1 MENTDKDN
9 LRKIIYL
16 SALLHD
22 IGKFHYRSQTTKEG
36 EGHEYLG
43 ENFIREHFGKIKA
56 FETYKDFLIN
66 SSKHHTTPSYV
77 KIADMLVSTE
87 REEEKSK
94 ETRRPLLS
102 ILSSVKI
109 TTENNKQGLF
119 YYYPVVVNQEN
130 IFPINEP
137 AINDP
142 ENWKYDEQD
151 SIKMHQA
158 LLQDFINEIKKIK
171 SINNLNA
178 TTYTIYYL
186 LKKYTSKISS
196 ASFKS
201 TPDISLF
208 DHLRATAG
216 IVNCFTYHLDEQSLK
231 QYKPANV
238 RKEFYLI
245 KGDITGIQKFI
256 YSDIDLQVA
265 GDSKGLS
272 KRLRGRSFYISLLT
286 DFIAG
291 QFINKLNLYE
301 ANILYSGGG
310 HFFITAPYFEGIDD
324 IISNLIE
331 EINLFLFRKTG
342 PRLGLII
349 GKEKFGEEL
358 YINAN
363 EAIAKVNHNLN
374 KLKYKKHENY
384 LEEIILNQPGRQD
397 FNNDKIGKNLPYTNY
412 LIEITAINSNDFVKD
427 NDVVAIFESF
437 NIFYFL
443 PDTKPT
449 KKETEEQKIRNF
461 LKERENKIKNCK
473 IIAINNT
480 DFLKHSEKL
489 SDFKFPVSYGF
500 RFIGSY
506 AEINPQTD
514 VCSFEELAKIN
525 YRFYLKEEQNE
536 PEKLS
541 YPQLAAI
548 RLDVDNLGGI
558 FGFGLDDKS
567 SFSRIATMS
576 RELDLFFSG
585 YMNVL
590 AEKYKLYITYS
601 GGDDAF
607 LIGSWFN
614 ILHFAKELY
623 EKFKEFTCKNQ
634 SFSFSSGIFLCDD
647 HFPISRMAEK
657 TAELEERAKDFE
669 KDEKTKNAVTVF
681 DCTLNWDNYCA
692 MIDFAEKLLDYTNEE
707 GTKDKDK
714 LARSL
719 VHRLLRII
727 KSCLKRN
734 RHVDTD
740 ILYKNVA
747 QLHYLFARHGF
758 AADKIEN
765 AQKGIE
771 KDIISVIL
779 KVFSKEDIVKNYQ
792 IPLNYVILKTR
803 KLNK

>member
-9 LRKIIYL
+9 LRKLIYL

-22 IGKFHYRSQTTKEG
+22 IGKFPYRSQETKAG
-36 EGHEYLG
+36 EGHEYLS
-43 ENFIREHFGKIKA
+43 ENFIREHFGNIEAIKNRKE
-56 FETYKDFLIN
+56 FIIN
-66 SSKHHTTPSYV
+66 ASKHHDTHSYV

-87 REEEKSK
+87 REDKKSK

-102 ILSSVKI
+102 ILSKVKI
-109 TTENNKQGLF
+109 IDENNKQELF
-119 YYYPVVVNQEN
+119 YYKPVVVNQEN

-142 ENWKYDEQD
+142 ENWKYDEHD
-151 SIKMHQA
+151 IIKKHQA
-158 LLQDFINEIKKIK
+158 LLQDFIKEIKKIRTIK
-171 SINNLNA
+171 DLNA
-178 TTYTIYYL
+178 LAYTIYYL

-196 ASFKS
+196 AGFKS

-231 QYKPANV
+231 QYTPHRVK
-238 RKEFYLI
+238 KEFYLI

-256 YSDIDLQVA
+256 YSDIDLQVT

-272 KRLRGRSFYISLLT
+272 KRLRGRSFYINLLT

-291 QFINKLNLYE
+291 QFLERLNLYE
-301 ANILYSGGG
+301 VNILYSGGG

-324 IISNLIE
+324 IISSLIKD
-331 EINLFLFRKTG
+331 INLFLFKKTG
-342 PRLGLII
+342 SRLGLII

-358 YINAN
+358 YTQAN
-363 EAIAKVNHNLN
+363 KAIAKVNHNLN
-374 KLKYKKHENY
+374 KAKYKKYENY
-384 LEEIILNQPGRQD
+384 LEEIIFGQPGEQD
-397 FNNDKIGKNLPYTNY
+397 FNDDIKIGKNLPYADY
-412 LIEITAINSNDFVKD
+412 LIEITTKNSNDFA
-427 NDVVAIFESF
+427 NDSEIVASFEDF
-437 NIFYFL
+437 NTYYFL
-443 PDTKPT
+443 PNTSESNE
-449 KKETEEQKIRNF
+449 KETEEQKIRNF
-461 LKERENKIKNCK
+461 LKQKENKVKNCRV
-473 IIAINNT
+473 IAINNS
-480 DFLKHSEKL
+480 DFLMYPEKL
-489 SDFKFPVSYGF
+489 SDFKFPISYGF
-500 RFIGSY
+500 RFIGCH
-506 AEINPQTD
+506 AEINSQTKS

-525 YRFYLKEEQNE
+525 YKESKE
-536 PEKLS
+536 LS

-558 FGFGLDDKS
+558 FGFGLGEKA
-567 SFSRIATMS
+567 SFSRIATLS

-623 EKFKEFTCKNQ
+623 KKFKEFTCQNQ
-634 SFSFSSGIFLCDD
+634 SFSFSAGIFLCDN
-647 HFPISRMAEK
+647 HFPIARMSEK
-657 TAELEERAKDFE
+657 TAELEELSKDFE
-669 KDEKTKNAVTVF
+669 KDGKIKNAVTVF
-681 DCTLNWDNYCA
+681 GCTLNWDNYCA
-692 MIDFAEKLLDYTNEE
+692 MIDFAEKLSYYTNEE
-707 GTKDKDK
+707 ELKDKDK

-727 KSCLKRN
+727 KSCLKQN
-734 RHVDTD
+734 GQVDTD
-740 ILYKNVA
+740 KLYKNVA

-758 AADKIEN
+758 TAEKIED
-765 AQKGIE
+765 AQNSIE

-779 KVFSKEDIVKNYQ
+779 KVFSKEDIIKNYQ

-803 KLNK
+803 KLNKQ